1 LAAELVRL
9 KVDVIA
15 VVGAV
20 TARAVHTATTTI
32 PIVFAIVVDPVAD
45 GVAARMDR
53 PGGNMSGA
61 TTFDPQQARM
71 QLSLFR
77 EAIPKLERVAILWDL
92 GVSEQLTSA
101 NEAAAPALGLRTQRL
116 GVKGPVPDLD
126 EAFAAM
132 VTEHADAVLVLE
144 EPITVVHRKKIA
156 EIANAHR
163 LPSMFARDWTD
174 AGGLMA
180 YGTSITEATRRMA
193 GFVVKILKGASA
205 GNLPVETVNRPE
217 FIRWPMRPV

>member
-1 LAAELVRL
+1 
-9 KVDVIA
+9 
-15 VVGAV
+15 
-20 TARAVHTATTTI
+20 
-32 PIVFAIVVDPVAD
+32 
-45 GVAARMDR
+45 
-53 PGGNMSGA
+53 
-61 TTFDPQQARM
+61 
-71 QLSLFR
+71 
-77 EAIPKLERVAILWDL
+77 
-92 GVSEQLTSA
+92 
-101 NEAAAPALGLRTQRL
+101 
-116 GVKGPVPDLD
+116 VKGPVPDLD

-217 FIRWPMRPV
+217 FILNLKVAHETGVTIPPGMLQRANAIIR